1 MEVEILTVV
10 VEEKVTGEVIDV
22 SSTMREVIVNANL
35 KGRMAKMM

>member
-10 VEEKVTGEVIDV
+10 VEARVMGEVIDV
-22 SSTMREVIVNANL
+22 SSTMREVMVNANL